1 MNAALEF
8 LGEQV
13 RGLWRFR
20 WIAMLVAWL
29 VCLVGWLIILVIPD
43 TYAAWARVHV
53 DTRTRL
59 SQVTQGIAVESN
71 IASQVEAVRSAILG
85 GPQLEKVAKLA
96 IPGYAG
102 ATPARQREIIEGLRQ
117 RLTVEVN
124 ADKTAPAD
132 LYTISYT
139 DHTPQDA
146 HHVVDQLLH
155 LFMSNAL
162 GESQLG
168 SEQAQK
174 FLSQQIDEY
183 DRKLQAAESK
193 LAEFKRQNAGLVPG
207 ATGGDYFSRLQAETD
222 ELNKERAVLVVAQ
235 QKRDELHRQLSSEQ
249 PLMGSA
255 ANGAGGGLD
264 TPSQLR
270 EAQGRLDELLL
281 RFTDKHPDVI
291 AARRAVEDLREIGR
305 AHV

>member
-207 ATGGDYFSRLQAETD
+207 ATGGDYF
-222 ELNKERAVLVVAQ
+222 
-235 QKRDELHRQLSSEQ
+235 
-249 PLMGSA
+249 
-255 ANGAGGGLD
+255 
-264 TPSQLR
+264 
-270 EAQGRLDELLL
+270 
-281 RFTDKHPDVI
+281 
-291 AARRAVEDLREIGR
+291 
-305 AHV
+305 